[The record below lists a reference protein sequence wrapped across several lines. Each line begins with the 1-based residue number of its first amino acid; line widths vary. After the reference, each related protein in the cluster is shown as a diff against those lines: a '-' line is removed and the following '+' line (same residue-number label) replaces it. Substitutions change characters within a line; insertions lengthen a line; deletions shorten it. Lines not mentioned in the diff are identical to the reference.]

1 MFDVIEK
8 KNSFLIS
15 TNLDNFKILQ
25 KNASNIFYEDDE
37 LIIDINRI
45 NNLFSSYGANKFI
58 KDDKYHIEIAKNK
71 NLNFNV
77 INNRSSKYL
86 YDYLYKDSILNRP
99 FFLKNIM
106 LPSLDLK
113 DYQIEGI
120 SWLKESPSR
129 LLADDMGL
137 GKTLQAIAA
146 AASLISDG
154 KISSVLILCPTS
166 LVFNWCYEI
175 NKWLPDFSVSQ
186 ITNTG
191 PGEKQN
197 KVWNS
202 LFNSAHFI
210 VSSYDHFR
218 DLPEI
223 FKYEKVELLIA
234 DEAHKLRKS
243 TSKIHKSAQS
253 IDSERFWALSGTP
266 IEHDSS
272 DLINILT
279 LLDKKLDALTL
290 KSFNEIY
297 LSGLADEY
305 LLRRMKN
312 DVLGEMR
319 GFDEQTHYLEMT
331 NQQKK
336 NYQVLE
342 AKFRKPNNKDQ
353 LKIFGQLKQTCDF
366 DEISS
371 SGIKINYS
379 IEMIEK
385 IIINNEKI
393 VIFSFWLSPLKQL
406 NTLLHEKYNQNFSI
420 VYDGS
425 LDKDEKEE
433 VLNKFK
439 TDQTCYVLL
448 CSGKIGGEGLNLT
461 EANHM
466 IFINS
471 WWNPS
476 NNNQAR
482 DRIVRIGQDKKC
494 FIHNLRT
501 VDTIETRI
509 DEILKD
515 KNNITDLVIE
525 SLVRESYSSE
535 RK

>member
-1 MFDVIEK
+1 MLDVIEK

-45 NNLFSSYGANKFI
+45 NNLFSSYGVNKFI

-77 INNRSSKYL
+77 INNRSSNYL

-146 AASLISDG
+146 AAFLISDG

-243 TSKIHKSAQS
+243 TSKIHKSAQLINS
-253 IDSERFWALSGTP
+253 QRFWALSGTP

-272 DLINILT
+272 DLINILS
-279 LLDKKLDALTL
+279 LIDRGLDPLTL
-290 KSFNEIY
+290 KGFSDIY

-305 LLRRMKN
+305 ILRRMKA
-312 DVLGEMR
+312 DVLGEMK
-319 GFDEQTHYLEMT
+319 GFDEQIHFLQMT
-331 NQQKK
+331 NKQKQNYK
-336 NYQVLE
+336 NLE
-342 AKFRKPNNKDQ
+342 SKFHKSNDKDR
-353 LKIFGQLKQTCDF
+353 LKIFGELKQTCDF

-371 SGIKINYS
+371 SGTKIDYS
-379 IEMIEK
+379 IDLIEK
-385 IIINNEKI
+385 IIANNEK
-393 VIFSFWLSPLKQL
+393 VVVFSFWLSPLFQL
-406 NTLLHEKYNQNFSI
+406 NKLLNEKYNLKFSAI
-420 VYDGS
+420 FDGS
-425 LDKDEKEE
+425 LDKENKEE
-433 VLNKFK
+433 VLNQFK
-439 TDQTCYVLL
+439 TNNNCHVLL

-461 EANHM
+461 EANHI

-476 NNNQAR
+476 NNSQAR

-501 VDTIETRI
+501 IDTIETRI
-509 DEILKD
+509 DEILKE
-515 KNNITDLVIE
+515 KNNITELVIE
-525 SLVRESYSSE
+525 SLVQNLDSKS
-535 RK
+535 K